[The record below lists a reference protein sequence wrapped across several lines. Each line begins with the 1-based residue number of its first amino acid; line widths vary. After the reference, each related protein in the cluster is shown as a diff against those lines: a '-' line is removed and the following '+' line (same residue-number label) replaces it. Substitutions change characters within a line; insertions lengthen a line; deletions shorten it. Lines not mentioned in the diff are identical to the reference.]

1 METEVKGT
9 KKLFD
14 GQSIYVGIDCHK
26 KNWTVTILGE
36 QYEHKTMSQNPD
48 PDILASYLKRN
59 FPGAQ
64 YNAVYEA
71 GFNGF
76 YSCRRLKELGVNC
89 NVIHAADVPT
99 SNKEKIQKID
109 PVDSRKL
116 ARSLRSKEFESINI
130 PEPSLEA
137 DRTLVRQ
144 RFRVMKDVTR
154 TKARVRSLLF
164 QFNISVPDR
173 FTRGQTRSWSK
184 IYINW
189 LKELQ
194 IEYESLKH
202 TLDNY
207 IRIGELQRKELLTVN
222 RQLRSLSQTDAYR
235 GNYNLLISIPGIGFL
250 TSMTFLAQIGDIRR
264 FKLLDD
270 LCDYIGLVPMMH
282 GSGDK
287 MYTGKLINRGRKELK
302 IMIIEASWDAVR
314 LDPALMAK
322 FNVLTRRMNKNKAII
337 RIARKLVSR
346 MRYVLMNQEPYKLG
360 LTE

>member
-1 METEVKGT
+1 MQT
-9 KKLFD
+9 KVNEKLFD

-48 PDILASYLKRN
+48 PDILASYLRRN
-59 FPGAQ
+59 FPGAE
-64 YNAVYEA
+64 YYAVYEA

-76 YSCRRLKELGVNC
+76 YPCRRLKHLGINC

-99 SNKEKIQKID
+99 RNKERIQKMD

-116 ARSLRSKEFESINI
+116 ARSLRSKEFEAIHV

-137 DRTLVRQ
+137 DRALVRQ

-164 QFNISVPDR
+164 QFNINVPDR
-173 FTRGQTRSWSK
+173 FTLSQTRSWSK
-184 IYINW
+184 IYMNW

-194 IEYESLKH
+194 VEHQSLKQ

-207 IRIGELQRKELLTVN
+207 IRIGELQRKELLSVN
-222 RQLRSLSQTDAYR
+222 RQVRSLSQTDVYR
-235 GNYNLLISIPGIGFL
+235 FNYNLLISIPGIGFL
-250 TSMTFLAQIGDIRR
+250 TAMTFLVQIGDIRR
-264 FKLLDD
+264 FERLDD

-287 MYTGKLINRGRKELK
+287 MYTGKLINRGRK
-302 IMIIEASWDAVR
+302 DH
-314 LDPALMAK
+314 D
-322 FNVLTRRMNKNKAII
+322 
-337 RIARKLVSR
+337 
-346 MRYVLMNQEPYKLG
+346 Y
-360 LTE
+360 